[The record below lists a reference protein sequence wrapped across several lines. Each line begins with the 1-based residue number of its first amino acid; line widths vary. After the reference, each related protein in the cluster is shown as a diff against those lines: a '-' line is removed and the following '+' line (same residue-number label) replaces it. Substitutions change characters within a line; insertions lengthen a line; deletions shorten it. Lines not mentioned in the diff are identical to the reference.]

1 MQLESRVSEVAARTD
16 LAEEYGRLYATH
28 RGLVLEYQALNV
40 VHAQMSEVLEAL
52 KVKFAEVSFA
62 RDTLA
67 NAARAKKIPVRRK
80 NA

>member
-1 MQLESRVSEVAARTD
+1 MQIESRVSEVAARTD

-28 RGLVLEYQALNV
+28 RGLVLEFEALNKAYV
-40 VHAQMSEVLEAL
+40 QTHEVLEAL

-67 NAARAKKIPVRRK
+67 NAARAKKTPVRRK